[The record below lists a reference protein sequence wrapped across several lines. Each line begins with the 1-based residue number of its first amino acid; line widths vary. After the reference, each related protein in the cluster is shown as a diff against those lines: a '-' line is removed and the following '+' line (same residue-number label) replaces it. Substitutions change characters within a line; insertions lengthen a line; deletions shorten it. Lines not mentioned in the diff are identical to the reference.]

1 MRWNGN
7 SRYCQ
12 RSGSNFSKFYKKFRL
27 LVLFSFPDMDAELRK
42 TKQEAQS
49 FLILWSWD
57 EMEKKV
63 WESLGRTWP
72 FATSQDL
79 DEHSWGLK
87 GFLS

>member
-7 SRYCQ
+7 SCNCQ
-12 RSGSNFSKFYKKFRL
+12 RPGSNFAMFYKEFRL

-49 FLILWSWD
+49 SLILQSGD
-57 EMEKKV
+57 EMQKKV

-79 DEHSWGLK
+79 DEHSWGSK